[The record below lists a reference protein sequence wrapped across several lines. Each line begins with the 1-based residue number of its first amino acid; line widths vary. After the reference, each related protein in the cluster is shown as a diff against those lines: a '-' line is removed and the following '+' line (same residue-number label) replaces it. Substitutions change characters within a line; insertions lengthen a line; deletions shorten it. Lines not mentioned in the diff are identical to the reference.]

1 MDKYLRTNYRN
12 VINQPLR
19 NILEI
24 VADLSHN
31 NVNNNIFDTAVA
43 EYSDLS
49 STKVN
54 CYLTQLSSLGLIK
67 MLKRVSDAE
76 KDKDKYFRL
85 LNITQKGLQELS
97 NNIPQSS
104 FLINA

>member
-1 MDKYLRTNYRN
+1 

-31 NVNNNIFDTAVA
+31 NVNNNILDTAVA
-43 EYSDLS
+43 EYSYLPAA
-49 STKVN
+49 KVN
-54 CYLTQLSSLGLIK
+54 SCLAELSALGLIK
-67 MLKRVSDAE
+67 MLKRASDAE
-76 KDKDKYFRL
+76 KNKDRYFRL

-97 NNIPQSS
+97 NNIPQAHFS
-104 FLINA
+104 

>member
-1 MDKYLRTNYRN
+1 

-43 EYSDLS
+43 EHSDLPS
-49 STKVN
+49 AKVN
-54 CYLTQLSSLGLIK
+54 NYLTELSAIGLIK
-67 MLKRVSDAE
+67 MLKRASNAE
-76 KDKDKYFRL
+76 KDKDKYIRL

-97 NNIPQSS
+97 NNIPQARFS
-104 FLINA
+104 